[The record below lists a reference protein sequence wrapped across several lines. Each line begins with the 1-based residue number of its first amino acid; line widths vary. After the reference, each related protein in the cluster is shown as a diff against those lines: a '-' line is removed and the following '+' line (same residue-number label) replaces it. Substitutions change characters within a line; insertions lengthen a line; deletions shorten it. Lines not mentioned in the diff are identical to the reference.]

1 MSLSFNL
8 DEQLHY
14 FHQELKSYPS
24 LSYRKSQLQNL
35 GKFLEDHEEALIKAV
50 QADLGRPEA
59 EVFWGE
65 LAPIHQ
71 EIKLCLSQL
80 PNWMKPQAKPRKWL
94 SPVHWDAKVE
104 TFYQP
109 RGLSLIIGPWNYPI
123 QLVLLPL
130 VNSIA
135 AGNLNTLKPSEY
147 APACAEILEKKIP
160 QYFSSSA
167 LGIVNGPA
175 SLGAELVQKNFDV
188 VFFTGGAAI
197 AKDIM
202 RLAAHRLPQFIFE
215 LGGKCPVILD
225 DQIENL
231 DVALRRI
238 LWGKMLNAGQTC
250 VSPDFLCIP
259 RHQFDLVK
267 SKIIEMFN
275 QDFSD
280 PESYARII
288 NPLHFER
295 LKNLLNQS
303 EVLWAGPVEE
313 KKLKM
318 GLHILSA
325 RSEDAPA
332 MKEEIFGP
340 LLPIL
345 TYDSKEEVFNQLVK
359 MQKPLAVYYF
369 GEDQGFFDR
378 LKTRTQSGAL
388 LRNDVVIHLSH
399 DQLPFGGIGESGSR
413 AYHGFYGFEAFSHL
427 KAVESRSL
435 RFDFKWRYS
444 NNLKKMPRF
453 LRRFL

>member
-50 QADLGRPEA
+50 QADLGRTEA

-175 SLGAELVQKNFDV
+175 SL
-188 VFFTGGAAI
+188 
-197 AKDIM
+197 
-202 RLAAHRLPQFIFE
+202 
-215 LGGKCPVILD
+215 
-225 DQIENL
+225 
-231 DVALRRI
+231 
-238 LWGKMLNAGQTC
+238 
-250 VSPDFLCIP
+250 
-259 RHQFDLVK
+259 
-267 SKIIEMFN
+267 
-275 QDFSD
+275 
-280 PESYARII
+280 
-288 NPLHFER
+288 
-295 LKNLLNQS
+295 
-303 EVLWAGPVEE
+303 
-313 KKLKM
+313 
-318 GLHILSA
+318 
-325 RSEDAPA
+325 
-332 MKEEIFGP
+332 
-340 LLPIL
+340 
-345 TYDSKEEVFNQLVK
+345 
-359 MQKPLAVYYF
+359 
-369 GEDQGFFDR
+369 
-378 LKTRTQSGAL
+378 
-388 LRNDVVIHLSH
+388 
-399 DQLPFGGIGESGSR
+399 
-413 AYHGFYGFEAFSHL
+413 
-427 KAVESRSL
+427 
-435 RFDFKWRYS
+435 
-444 NNLKKMPRF
+444 
-453 LRRFL
+453 